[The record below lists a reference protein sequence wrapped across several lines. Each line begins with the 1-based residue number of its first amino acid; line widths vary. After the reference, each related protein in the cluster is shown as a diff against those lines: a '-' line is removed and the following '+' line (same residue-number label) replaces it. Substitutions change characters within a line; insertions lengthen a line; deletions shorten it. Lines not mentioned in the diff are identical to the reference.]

1 MNCPIPQAVAS
12 TCLPEQQY
20 HCRILNVPRQNIII
34 IPFNSSRNI
43 MQKIFSRLLG
53 SAHSFNSY
61 WLSRLDCASNPQ
73 VGQYLA
79 TWSLHVRV
87 REFTLLHLLV
97 LGDPPLD
104 IVDDRIKLLLLSGV
118 TRHPGRQDG
127 SGISEALFSQ
137 RPVAWI
143 KIETWQSRLRSET
156 HQPRNVRLPTGNASQ
171 PKPYNEQLVNKIR

>member
-1 MNCPIPQAVAS
+1 
-12 TCLPEQQY
+12 
-20 HCRILNVPRQNIII
+20 
-34 IPFNSSRNI
+34 
-43 MQKIFSRLLG
+43 MQKIYSRLLG

-61 WLSRLDCASNPQ
+61 WLSRLYCASNTQ
-73 VGQYLA
+73 VGQDLATCITTFFQKHKLVILA

-104 IVDDRIKLLLLSGV
+104 IVDDRVKLLLLSGV

-137 RPVAWI
+137 RPVAWV
-143 KIETWQSRLRSET
+143 KIETYMAKQ
-156 HQPRNVRLPTGNASQ
+156 V
-171 PKPYNEQLVNKIR
+171 KF

>member
-1 MNCPIPQAVAS
+1 
-12 TCLPEQQY
+12 
-20 HCRILNVPRQNIII
+20 
-34 IPFNSSRNI
+34 

-61 WLSRLDCASNPQ
+61 WLSRLDCASNTQ
-73 VGQYLA
+73 VGQDLATCITTFFKNTKLVSLA

-87 REFTLLHLLV
+87 RGFTLLHL
-97 LGDPPLD
+97 GDLPLD
-104 IVDDRIKLLLLSGV
+104 NVDDRVKLLLLSGV

-137 RPVAWI
+137 RPVAWV
-143 KIETWQSRLRSET
+143 KIETWQSRLSSET

-171 PKPYNEQLVNKIR
+171 PKPYNEQLVNKIP